1 MAEPSSTDPAQ
12 GRKRAA
18 IHTLGCRL
26 NQAESRLI
34 EEQLIAAGY
43 EIVPFD
49 VPADLGII
57 HTCVVTR
64 EAEAKSRK
72 YIRRFLQ
79 RNPGA
84 RTAVIGCYAQTAG
97 DAIASMDGV
106 DLVLGNDVKLSLAD
120 YLEGAER
127 SAPKVVRGRSN
138 REPFTTPY
146 LPEGPPITRRVN
158 LKIQDGCDLMC
169 SYCYIPFARG
179 RSRSR
184 CFEDAVG
191 EAAALVRRGAK
202 EIVLT
207 GVNLGDYEHEG
218 RGLTALVDA
227 LNGLEPKARVR
238 ISSIELTNLPES
250 LFERMADPNHV
261 LVPHLHVPLQSGS
274 DAVLKAM
281 RRPYTPGEYL
291 DLLIRA
297 AAAVPGIGLG
307 ADVMVGFPGE
317 TDGDFEATCSLI
329 CKSPLFHLHVFQ
341 YSERGEVASSRLS
354 GKVPAVVAK
363 ARSEELQR
371 IAADKKHAF
380 QERHLGSVM
389 RVLFEDHL
397 EDSWRGHTDNY
408 LEVAAVSG
416 DDLENRYAYVRV
428 EFLEAGLLRGRIHE
442 LA

>member
-1 MAEPSSTDPAQ
+1 MAESAPTGPVRQ
-12 GRKRAA
+12 RKRAS

-49 VPADLGII
+49 APADLGII

-84 RTAVIGCYAQTAG
+84 RAAVIGCYAQTAG
-97 DAIASMDGV
+97 DAIAAMDGV
-106 DLVLGNDVKLSLAD
+106 DLVLGNDTKLLLASH
-120 YLEGAER
+120 LEALEQGA
-127 SAPKVVRGRSN
+127 PLVLRGRSG

-146 LPEGPPITRRVN
+146 LVDGPPITRRVN

-169 SYCYIPFARG
+169 SYCFIPFARG

-191 EAAALVRRGAK
+191 EAASLVRRGAK

-238 ISSIELTNLPES
+238 ISSIEVTNLPES

-281 RRPYTPGEYL
+281 RRPYTAGEYL
-291 DLLIRA
+291 DLLNRA
-297 AAAVPGIGLG
+297 EAAVPGIGLG

-354 GKVPAVVAK
+354 GKVPAAAAR

-371 IAADKKHAF
+371 IAAEKKRAF

-389 RVLFEDHL
+389 RALFEDRA
-397 EDSWRGHTDNY
+397 EGSWRGHTDNY
-408 LEVAAVSG
+408 LEVAAASG
-416 DDLENRYAYVRV
+416 DDLANRYADVRV
-428 EFLEAGLLRGRIHE
+428 ESLENGLLGGSIHK